1 MTPEGHPIAREQM
14 HRIAD
19 LDPPRRHACSGGS
32 CRQGRSR
39 CETPEACCTPID
51 DDDLGSVAKAI
62 AIAVLLPL
70 TLVLAAGGGAWLLT
84 VLLG

>member
-1 MTPEGHPIAREQM
+1 MSTEGHREAMAPPIPRDRL
-14 HRIAD
+14 HRID
-19 LDPPRRHACSGGS
+19 SMPRCSGGS

-39 CETPEACCTPID
+39 CETPEACCTPI